1 MEILRPTAHP
11 SQNPAETTL
20 AVPTTGST
28 TLGRTAARILVG
40 MDQRTELSDF
50 LRSRRARLQPEEVGL
65 TPYGGRRRVPGLR
78 REELAQLAGVSVAYY
93 TRLEQGRGQNVS
105 SGVLEAIAGA
115 LRLTAAERDHLT
127 HLVNPCVKK
136 TRRPARPQRVRPS
149 VQHLIDTMDNTPA
162 YIIGRR
168 LDIIGWN
175 RLACALLG
183 DFAAMPAGQRN
194 MAWQIFLDPATREL
208 YTEWDRKAADI
219 VAFLRLDA
227 GRCPDDPKLAALV
240 GELSVKSP
248 EFRSLWAAHNVQ
260 DKGFGVKEL
269 HHPVVGPL
277 TLSYETLVLPADQN
291 QQLVTYHAEP
301 GSPSAESL
309 RILASWAMESSG
321 GGGVS
326 AGRPGA

>member
-1 MEILRPTAHP
+1 
-11 SQNPAETTL
+11 
-20 AVPTTGST
+20 
-28 TLGRTAARILVG
+28 
-40 MDQRTELSDF
+40 MDQRTELSEF

-105 SGVLEAIAGA
+105 AGVLEAIADA
-115 LRLTAAERDHLT
+115 LRLTRAERDHLT
-127 HLVNPCVKK
+127 HLVHPCVTK

-162 YIIGRR
+162 YVIGRR
-168 LDIIGWN
+168 LDIIAWN

-183 DFAAMPAGQRN
+183 DFDAMPAGQRN
-194 MAWQIFLDPATREL
+194 MAWQVFLEPATREL
-208 YTEWDRKAADI
+208 YAQWDRKAADV

-248 EFRSLWAAHNVQ
+248 EFRSLWATHNVQ

-269 HHPVVGPL
+269 HHAVVGPL
-277 TLSYETLVLPADQN
+277 TLSYETLVLPADQS
-291 QQLVTYHAEP
+291 QQLITYHAEP

-321 GGGVS
+321 GS
-326 AGRPGA
+326 MPAARPGA

>member
-1 MEILRPTAHP
+1 
-11 SQNPAETTL
+11 
-20 AVPTTGST
+20 
-28 TLGRTAARILVG
+28 
-40 MDQRTELSDF
+40 MDQRTELSEF

-105 SGVLEAIAGA
+105 TSVLEAIADA
-115 LRLTAAERDHLT
+115 LRLTRAERDHLT
-127 HLVNPCVKK
+127 RLVHPCVTK

-162 YIIGRR
+162 YVIGRR
-168 LDIIGWN
+168 LDIIAWN

-183 DFAAMPAGQRN
+183 DFETMPAGQRN
-194 MAWQIFLDPATREL
+194 MAWQIFLEPATREL
-208 YTEWDRKAADI
+208 YTEWDRKAEDV

-227 GRCPDDPKLAALV
+227 GRCPDDPGLAALV

-248 EFRSLWAAHNVQ
+248 EFRSLWATHNVQ
-260 DKGFGVKEL
+260 DKGFGVKAL

-277 TLSYETLVLPADQN
+277 TLSYETLVLPADQS
-291 QQLVTYHAEP
+291 QQLITYHAEP

-309 RILASWAMESSG
+309 RILASWAMESAGSG
-321 GGGVS
+321 MP
-326 AGRPGA
+326 AARPRA

>member
-1 MEILRPTAHP
+1 
-11 SQNPAETTL
+11 
-20 AVPTTGST
+20 
-28 TLGRTAARILVG
+28 
-40 MDQRTELSDF
+40 MDQRTELSEF

-105 SGVLEAIAGA
+105 TGVLEAIADA
-115 LRLTAAERDHLT
+115 LRLTRAERDHLT
-127 HLVNPCVKK
+127 HLVHPCATK
-136 TRRPARPQRVRPS
+136 TRRPSRPQRVRPS

-162 YIIGRR
+162 YVMGRR
-168 LDIIGWN
+168 LDIIAWN

-183 DFAAMPAGQRN
+183 DFEAMPAGQRN
-194 MAWQIFLDPATREL
+194 MAWQIFLEPATREL
-208 YTEWDRKAADI
+208 YTEWDRKAADV

-227 GRCPDDPKLAALV
+227 GRCPDDPKLASLV

-248 EFRSLWAAHNVQ
+248 EFRSLWATHNVQ

-269 HHPVVGPL
+269 HHAVVGPL
-277 TLSYETLVLPADQN
+277 TLSYETLVLPADQS
-291 QQLVTYHAEP
+291 QQLITYHAEP

-309 RILASWAMESSG
+309 RILASWAMESTGSG
-321 GGGVS
+321 MPT
-326 AGRPGA
+326 ARPGA